1 MFLSSSFFAFD
12 QVKHCATRVIEY
24 KELLSYDVKQFLFLF
39 EASGGIEQSP
49 RQNPRPRVWA

>member
-49 RQNPRPRVWA
+49 RQNPRPRV